1 MTRFG
6 RYLGVLFLT
15 TLFSPWT
22 GVQAQG
28 DCLNEAQYPGNSITP
43 SSFGEVTEISTCS
56 FEVEYSV
63 VTGILPNG
71 PYEFTLSSGGYI
83 TVRQGSYDGPVVAQ
97 GSSPV
102 TAVAVDNGDLFAHW
116 NVDDQCTTM
125 SNCMITTVQLILDC
139 TPPTVSVTYT
149 EDCAT
154 NTFMV
159 LLNIEDLGDAASFDI
174 EITVEGE
181 TNVTQDVGAGVV
193 ELGPFQL
200 DNPPT
205 VVLLH
210 DASALCNVYMG
221 ELILETTCPNL
232 ITCGAAAEQLDYCYE
247 PNDTHAW
254 LYESV
259 GTGTLRLRFNRGT
272 IDASFGDSLR
282 IYDGSDATAPLL
294 FEHTATNNYNL
305 GPANSN
311 INNDI
316 PRFYA
321 IDVFATGGSL
331 YMQQTSDGFTQCGG
345 EFPSTNFDGWEWDV
359 VCLDCALP
367 EVTYSVTDDCA
378 NDQFSIPIDVA
389 STGDGATVEISYTI
403 NAGTPQVVTG
413 LGIGIA
419 ELGPFTLND
428 TVNVTI
434 VPEGSDLCIIDLGD
448 ITDTGTCPL
457 LLPCGVEV
465 GDSTC
470 YGNNDDLRYYYQGT
484 GTFPLGLFFDAGQLF
499 FEDSLI
505 VYDGGNIDAPVLFTG
520 TNQNVT
526 GVFINTTNPDHRL
539 TVRVLAN
546 EFTSCQ
552 DGFEPEQLEWRISC
566 LDCVPA
572 TVAYSV
578 VLDCPNSQYFVAV
591 DITDLGTDA
600 EAQIGN
606 TLNTDTLVAS
616 ATGAYQVGPFPAGS
630 PVTVTVV
637 NDANFLCN
645 VQSPLLLNAV
655 CPVDVPCPGAPLEQT
670 LCYANYDTLAWS
682 YQLAGSPGSSTLRL
696 TFLQGSIEQSV
707 YDKLR
712 IYDGPNNTA
721 PLLFEYTGTGGAYN
735 LGPEGSATG
744 TPGGV
749 YLAVDVGS
757 TTGTLYMEFTSD
769 VSASCA
775 DAGNN
780 YDSWVWEVYCIDCA
794 NPAATF
800 NIVPDCPHRAYSTE
814 VIVTEV
820 GGDDLLSIT
829 DLFTGD
835 TLTGLGVGVHTFGPY
850 PVDSASVLRV
860 FNEAY
865 PACRATSDTL
875 IYTAEECISVTC
887 GFDNYEYCYE
897 NSEDRWY
904 TYRSEQNVPMTIG
917 FLQGQLLAGDRIEV
931 YNGADESVLP
941 AMYTGNNGGNLTG
954 FAINSQNVEN
964 TITLRIVSDASGS
977 CEDGGVT
984 TPLRWTVACGSV
996 GVAEVT
1002 TNDFSVYPNP
1012 TQGLLQIELGSKV
1025 TGAVQFRLLDMSGR
1039 VVMDQPLLM
1048 NGGIRNSVDLRG
1060 LQSGNYMVQLTTAK
1074 WVKTQRVQ
1082 LAR

>member
-1 MTRFG
+1 MIRFG
-6 RYLGVLFLT
+6 RYLGVALLIA
-15 TLFSPWT
+15 LFSSWT

-28 DCLNEAQYPGNSITP
+28 DCVNEALYPFAPTTP
-43 SSFGEVTEISTCS
+43 SADGAVTTISTCS
-56 FEVEYSV
+56 FEQEYSV
-63 VTGILPNG
+63 IIGIESGLN
-71 PYEFTLSSGGYI
+71 YDFTLSSGGYI
-83 TVRQGSYDGPVVAQ
+83 TIRQGTVNGPVLAQ
-97 GSSPV
+97 GYSPV
-102 TAVAVDNGDLFAHW
+102 FANAASDDSLFVHW
-116 NVDDQCTTM
+116 NVDDQCALLDD
-125 SNCMITTVQLILDC
+125 CMVTTVQRLVC
-139 TPPTVSVTYT
+139 TPPSVIYT
-149 EDCAT
+149 IQEDC
-154 NTFMV
+154 
-159 LLNIEDLGDAASFDI
+159 DLQTYIILMDISSTGDAASLDI
-174 EITVEGE
+174 IVALDGDTTTLEG
-181 TNVTQDVGAGVV
+181 QGVG
-193 ELGPFQL
+193 ELPLGPFTQTQFPSVTLAHDSDTDCDRVLAL
-200 DNPPT
+200 DYQP
-205 VVLLH
+205 
-210 DASALCNVYMG
+210 S
-221 ELILETTCPNL
+221 CPNL
-232 ITCGAAAEQLDYCYE
+232 ITCGAPAEQLEYCYG
-247 PNDTHAW
+247 PNDTYAW

-259 GTGTLRLRFNRGT
+259 GGGLLRLRFNRGT
-272 IDASFGDSLR
+272 IAASVGDSLR

-294 FEHTATNNYNL
+294 FEHTATTTYNL
-305 GPANSN
+305 GPVDSN
-311 INNDI
+311 ISNDL
-316 PRFYA
+316 PYFYT

-331 YMQQTSDGFTQCGG
+331 YMQQISDGFTQCGG
-345 EFPSTNFDGWEWDV
+345 EFPSTDFDGWEWEV
-359 VCLDCALP
+359 VCLDCELP

-378 NDQFSIPIDVA
+378 NDQFSIPVDVV
-389 STGDGATVEISYTI
+389 STGDGAALEISYTI
-403 NAGTPQVVTG
+403 NGGTAQVVTG
-413 LGIGIA
+413 LGTGIA
-419 ELGPFTLND
+419 ELGPFALND
-428 TVNVTI
+428 TIGVTI
-434 VPEGSDLCIIDLGD
+434 VPEGSDLCIIELGD

-465 GDSTC
+465 SDSTC

-484 GTFPLGLFFDAGQLF
+484 GTFPLGLLFDAGQLF
-499 FEDSLI
+499 FGDSLI
-505 VYDGGNIDAPVLFTG
+505 VYDGGTVDATVLFAG
-520 TNQNVT
+520 TDQNVT
-526 GVFINTTNPDHRL
+526 GLFLNTTNPEHRL
-539 TVRVLAN
+539 AVRILAN

-552 DGFEPEQLEWRISC
+552 DGFEPEQLEWRVSC

-572 TVAYSV
+572 TAAYSV
-578 VLDCPNSQYFVAV
+578 VLDCPNSQYFVSV
-591 DITDLGTDA
+591 DITDLGSDT

-606 TLNTDTLVAS
+606 TLNTDTLLVTA
-616 ATGAYQVGPFPAGS
+616 AGAYQVGPFPAGS
-630 PVTVTVV
+630 PVMVSVV

-670 LCYANYDTLAWS
+670 LCYADYDTLAWS

-712 IYDGPNNTA
+712 IYDGPSNTA
-721 PLLFEYTGTGGAYN
+721 PLLFEFSGSGIPFN
-735 LGPEGSATG
+735 LGPVGSATG
-744 TPGGV
+744 TPDGA
-749 YLAVDVGS
+749 YLGVDVGS

-769 VSASCA
+769 VSGSCE
-775 DAGNN
+775 GGFNN

-820 GGDDLLSIT
+820 GGDDLLNIT
-829 DLFTGD
+829 DILTGESI
-835 TLTGLGVGVHTFGPY
+835 TGLGIGVHTFGPY
-850 PVDSASVLRV
+850 PVDSASILRV
-860 FNEAY
+860 FNESY
-865 PACRATSDTL
+865 PACRTTSDTL

-941 AMYTGNNGGNLTG
+941 ALYTGNNGGNLTG

-964 TITLRIVSDASGS
+964 TITLRIVSDATGS

-996 GVAEVT
+996 GLAELT

-1012 TQGLLQIELGSKV
+1012 TEGLLQIELGAKV

-1039 VVMDQPLLM
+1039 VVLDQPLLM
-1048 NGGIRNSVDLRG
+1048 NGGTRNTLDLRG